1 MTGKTNNPNGRPK
14 GVPNRTT
21 AELREL
27 VITLFED
34 RYEDFKTSLTELEPK
49 DKVDAYFKLMS
60 FVLPKQKEIAM
71 EIKDD
76 LEDVEIVL
84 HPLQRKKIKTR
95 PSREDCTPEELEKYY
110 HVPQF
115 GYEDDSSPLLQTK
128 YRPLPDD
135 YSLNDNFNN

>member
-1 MTGKTNNPNGRPK
+1 MDLQGNKTGGRQK
-14 GVPNRTT
+14 GTPNRTT
-21 AELREL
+21 TELREM
-27 VITLFED
+27 ITTLFESK
-34 RYEDFKTSLTELEPK
+34 YEAFTSALDELEPK

-60 FVLPKQKEIAM
+60 FILPRQKEVAM
-71 EIKDD
+71 EVKDHLD
-76 LEDVEIVL
+76 DIEIVL
-84 HPLQRKKIKTR
+84 HPLQQKKFKTR

-115 GYEDDSSPLLQTK
+115 GYEEDSLPLPQTK

>member
-14 GVPNRTT
+14 GVPNKTT

-27 VITLFED
+27 VTILFED

-60 FVLPKQKEIAM
+60 FVLPKQKEVAM

-76 LEDVEIVL
+76 LDDVEIVL
-84 HPLQRKKIKTR
+84 HPLQQKKFKTR
-95 PSREDCTPEELEKYY
+95 PPREECTAEELEKYY

-115 GYEDDSSPLLQTK
+115 SYEEDTSLSLQSK
-128 YRPLPDD
+128 YRPLPQG
-135 YSLNDNFNN
+135 